1 MRTDRLTQI
10 DKIKEHIDIHGSIS
24 RNFALDLRITR
35 LGAIVH
41 TLRKPPYSMRLKGRY
56 VKTQFG
62 KDYIY
67 KNEIPKFKHQEK
79 LL

>member
-1 MRTDRLTQI
+1 MRTDRLTQV

-24 RNFALDLRITR
+24 RNFALDQRITR
-35 LGAIVH
+35 LGAIVNK
-41 TLRKPPYSMRLKGRY
+41 LNKRGYRLKGRF
-56 VKTQFG
+56 VPTEFG

-67 KNEIPKFKHQEK
+67 RNEIPKLKHQKK